1 MPYKIE
7 WLTVGWRYR
16 HSSILIG
23 CIFYGIVYHWILPL
37 YSVHCTCSGWTY
49 KKPFYWGFF
58 FVCVYFDLGA
68 LRNVLQK
75 QYFIIYLFIA
85 QNYLDSENQW
95 IPARRYNC
103 ILSLLLPHKRLCS
116 YKDLDYNNPLKRG
129 NSDFNSAVKSVSI
142 NSDSLSYTLL

>member
-1 MPYKIE
+1 MALYSIE
-7 WLTVGWRYR
+7 YFR
-16 HSSILIG
+16 
-23 CIFYGIVYHWILPL
+23 CIVYTVRAVREPIKSHVIGGL
-37 YSVHCTCSGWTY
+37 
-49 KKPFYWGFF
+49 F
-58 FVCVYFDLGA
+58 CVYFDLGA

-85 QNYLDSENQW
+85 QDYLDSENQW
-95 IPARRYNC
+95 ILARRYNC
-103 ILSLLLPHKRLCS
+103 ILSLLQPHKRLCS